1 MTPGSWWLVGVVD
14 KDAEPRERGS
24 ALVGT
29 VTGVARGVMYRIAV
43 GALFKRTCAGLCT
56 LCPDDF
62 GVSRE
67 WPRGT
72 SRGSSRDTDFVPAAG
87 FTIGSE
93 FPVLL
98 SRSYWAFQNLTNV
111 SWSERKD
118 WFYYHS

>member
-1 MTPGSWWLVGVVD
+1 MGVGVEKGVGIGDHALTGTGVALGGATCPFRGRDLISFCRFQRMTPGSCWLVGVVD

-62 GVSRE
+62 GVSR
-67 WPRGT
+67 
-72 SRGSSRDTDFVPAAG
+72 D
-87 FTIGSE
+87 
-93 FPVLL
+93 
-98 SRSYWAFQNLTNV
+98 
-111 SWSERKD
+111 
-118 WFYYHS
+118 